1 MGKLKILIVFFAL
14 MALLLTGCTDK
25 SLDYV
30 AVTRDNFNTGGNL
43 SFEYDAL
50 SHTAYFGGDGETIE
64 WQQASIVRG
73 FDRAGNRVGVK
84 LVAPSFVSDFS
95 SGSAIVGDEKLE
107 GGEFYQSVDGKTSP
121 TAQFF
126 PLVSE
131 KNRVVTIKVIWQEG
145 IKEQVYT
152 IVIKEGTAFLDE

>member
-1 MGKLKILIVFFAL
+1 MGKLKIFIVFFAL
-14 MALLLTGCTDK
+14 MTLILTGCGDK

-30 AVTRDNFNTGGNL
+30 TVTRDNFNTGGNL

-50 SHTAYFGGDGETIE
+50 SHTAYFGGEGEVVE
-64 WQQASIVRG
+64 WQEASIVRG

-121 TAQFF
+121 TAQFY

-131 KNRVVTIKVIWQEG
+131 ESRVVTIKIIWQEG
-145 IKEQVYT
+145 VQEQVYT
-152 IVIKEGTAFLDE
+152 IVIREGTTFLGE